1 MPVKVAESERLV
13 LVQPRLTFTGARD
26 LWPTGEPDV

>member
-26 LWPTGEPDV
+26 L